1 MDVKAI
7 GHHINPACVH
17 KGLHHFA
24 HVELAVLAA
33 AVQVSAQDFEVC
45 ILDQPGL
52 IGVLHAPEPQEVQDA
67 EGFKLG
73 TPDGT
78 V

>member
-7 GHHINPACVH
+7 GHHINPAGVH